1 MKKLIFQRLL
11 CLSLL
16 ALPLLLTAQGNP
28 ARGEPYFPGS
38 KTFHHVIGTF
48 TSGHQACAIMAS
60 PDLDGEHLEYIVFTR
75 TKGAANWALADSGT
89 IQQAGYE
96 RQLCFP
102 DAKMVMV
109 VLSCRQKNGGTVTF
123 GPKRCPK

>member
-28 ARGEPYFPGS
+28 ARGEPYFSGS
-38 KTFHHVIGTF
+38 KTFNHVIGTF
-48 TSGHQACAIMAS
+48 TSGHQACTITAG
-60 PDLDGEHLEYIVFTR
+60 PDLDGEHLEYLVFTR
-75 TKGAANWALADSGT
+75 TKANEDWTLADSGP

-109 VLSCRQKNGGTVTF
+109 VLSCRQKNGGTVVF
-123 GPKRCPK
+123 GPKRCKK